1 MFDPILIEGI
11 PPSILV
17 LLPLI
22 VVLITMAVREAFKYA
37 GKEVP
42 ALATQIVAFVVSAG
56 AVAGT
61 FVLSG
66 VALPGDF
73 AGWSNLIVSLFGLQ
87 MLAYEVVIKR
97 VLSLFG
103 K

>member
-1 MFDPILIEGI
+1 MFDPILVEGI
-11 PPSILV
+11 SPSILV
-17 LLPLI
+17 LLPFL
-22 VVLITMAVREAFKYA
+22 VVAITLAVREAFKYA

-42 ALATQIVAFVVSAG
+42 ALATQVIAFVVSAG
-56 AVAGT
+56 AVVGT

-66 VALPGDF
+66 AAPPGDF

-97 VLSLFG
+97 VVALIS

>member
-11 PPSILV
+11 NPAILA
-17 LLPLI
+17 LLPF
-22 VVLITMAVREAFKYA
+22 VVVFLTMLVRYGFKQA

-42 ALATQIVAFVVSAG
+42 ALATQAIAFVVSAA
-56 AVAGT
+56 AVVGT

-66 VALPGDF
+66 QALPVEF

-87 MLAYEVVIKR
+87 MLAYEIVIKR
-97 VLSLFG
+97 VVEYF
-103 K
+103 KK

>member
-1 MFDPILIEGI
+1 MFDPILISGI
-11 PPSILV
+11 APSILV
-17 LLPLI
+17 LLPFL
-22 VVLITMAVREAFKYA
+22 VVAITLAVREGFKAA

-42 ALATQIVAFVVSAG
+42 ALATQILAFVVSAG

-66 VALPGDF
+66 AALPVDF
-73 AGWSNLIVSLFGLQ
+73 GGWSQLIVSLFSLQ

-97 VLSLFG
+97 VLTLF
-103 K
+103 

>member
-11 PPSILV
+11 APSILA
-17 LLPLI
+17 LLPFL
-22 VVLITMAVREAFKYA
+22 VVAITLAIREAFKAA

-42 ALATQIVAFVVSAG
+42 PIATQIIAFVISAG
-56 AVAGT
+56 AVVGT

-66 VALPGDF
+66 AALPVDF
-73 AGWSNLIVSLFGLQ
+73 GGWSQLVVSLFSLQ

-97 VLSLFG
+97 VLALF

>member
-1 MFDPILIEGI
+1 VFDPFLIEGI
-11 PPSILV
+11 APSILV
-17 LLPLI
+17 LLPFL
-22 VVLITMAVREAFKYA
+22 VVAITLAIREGFKAA

-56 AVAGT
+56 AVVGT

-66 VALPGDF
+66 AALPVDF
-73 AGWSNLIVSLFGLQ
+73 GGWSQLIVSLFSLQ
-87 MLAYEVVIKR
+87 MLAYEIVVKR
-97 VLSLFG
+97 IVALLQ

>member
-1 MFDPILIEGI
+1 MFDPILIEGV
-11 PPSILV
+11 PASILA
-17 LLPLI
+17 LLPFL
-22 VVLITMAVREAFKYA
+22 VVAITLAVREVFKYA

-42 ALATQIVAFVVSAG
+42 ALATQIIAFVVSAS

-61 FVLSG
+61 FILSG
-66 VALPGDF
+66 AALPVDF
-73 AGWSNLIVSLFGLQ
+73 GGWSQLVVSLFSLQ

-97 VLSLFG
+97 VLALF

>member
-11 PPSILV
+11 SPAILA
-17 LLPLI
+17 LLPFI
-22 VVLITMAVREAFKYA
+22 VVAITLAIREGFKYA

-42 ALATQIVAFVVSAG
+42 ALVTQAVAFVVSAG
-56 AVAGT
+56 AVVGT
-61 FVLSG
+61 FALSG
-66 VALPGDF
+66 KALPIDF

-87 MLAYEVVIKR
+87 MLAYEVVVKR

>member
-11 PPSILV
+11 APSILV
-17 LLPLI
+17 LLPFL
-22 VVLITMAVREAFKYA
+22 VVAITLAIREAFKYA

-42 ALATQIVAFVVSAG
+42 ALVTQIIAFVVSAG
-56 AVAGT
+56 AVVGT

-66 VALPGDF
+66 AALPIDF
-73 AGWSNLIVSLFGLQ
+73 GGWSQLIVSLFSLQ
-87 MLAYEVVIKR
+87 MLAYEIVIKR
-97 VLSLFG
+97 VLALF

>member
-11 PPSILV
+11 APSILV
-17 LLPLI
+17 LLPFI
-22 VVLITMAVREAFKYA
+22 VVAITLAVREGFKYA

-42 ALATQIVAFVVSAG
+42 ALATQIIAFVVSAG

-66 VALPGDF
+66 QALPGDF
-73 AGWSNLIVSLFGLQ
+73 AGWSNLVVSLFGLQ
-87 MLAYEVVIKR
+87 MLAYEVIIKR
-97 VLSLFG
+97 VLALFG

>member
-11 PPSILV
+11 SPSILV
-17 LLPLI
+17 LLPFI
-22 VVLITMAVREAFKYA
+22 VVFIVLLVREGFKAA
-37 GKEVP
+37 GKEIP
-42 ALATQIVAFVVSAG
+42 AIATQVVAFVVSAG

-61 FVLSG
+61 FLLSG
-66 VALPGDF
+66 AALPGDF

-87 MLAYEVVIKR
+87 MLAYEVIIKR
-97 VLSLFG
+97 VLALFG